1 MLKRGRSAPF
11 VDPSLTALES
21 HHIWIPPAHKK
32 TLWVVAERASRD
44 DSSAVF
50 IPDLPA
56 VRHILID
63 AEGRQHVL
71 LRGNGAALQ
80 LEIIGLDIMSVP
92 IVPILNAR
100 GFNKLRRIEVNIA
113 DLGRILSPRKR
124 ASPPKGG
131 KIRTNNLHDGLVVH
145 DFRVVGHSYR
155 EAALFLHGAQ
165 AVEQGWRKD
174 ELPARMRR
182 VWVRAGRFIQGE
194 WRTYL

>member
-21 HHIWIPPAHKK
+21 HHVWIPPAIRK
-32 TLWVVAERASRD
+32 TLWVVAERARLGD
-44 DSSAVF
+44 DSAIFV
-50 IPDLPA
+50 PELPA

-71 LRGNGAALQ
+71 LRGNGAVLQ
-80 LEIIGLDIMSVP
+80 LEIAGADIMSAP

-100 GFNKLRRIEVNIA
+100 GFSKLRRIEVQIA
-113 DLGRILSPRKR
+113 DLGRILSLRER
-124 ASPPKGG
+124 ASPPKAG
-131 KIRTNNLHDGLVVH
+131 KIRTSNLHDGFVVY
-145 DFRVVGHSYR
+145 DLRAIGHSYR
-155 EAALFLHGAQ
+155 EAALFLHGEQ

-182 VWVRAGRFIQGE
+182 VWLRAERFIHGR
-194 WRTYL
+194 WRSYL